1 MNYQKGNVIF
11 DEKNFNNFLFY
22 GSEEKFL
29 LQNKL
34 LINKSISELRSCGK
48 ESLDNL

>member
-11 DEKNFNNFLFY
+11 DEKNFNNFFFY

-34 LINKSISELRSCGK
+34 LINKSIN
-48 ESLDNL
+48 D